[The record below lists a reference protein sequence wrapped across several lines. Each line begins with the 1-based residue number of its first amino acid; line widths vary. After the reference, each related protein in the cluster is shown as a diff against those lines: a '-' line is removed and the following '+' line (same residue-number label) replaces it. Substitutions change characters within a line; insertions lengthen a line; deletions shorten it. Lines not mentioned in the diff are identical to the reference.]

1 MESGYI
7 NLFLN
12 NKCINML
19 MENSLFSI
27 VWEPLCGELTLVGHQ
42 MPTKGQPTTLSSF
55 LNLSIQWLQW

>member
-12 NKCINML
+12 NKCTNML

-27 VWEPLCGELTLVGHQ
+27 VWEPLCGELTLVGRQ
-42 MPTKGQPTTLSSF
+42 VPTKGQPTSLSRI
-55 LNLSIQWLQW
+55 LI